1 MRIKIGDVNPR
12 AKDQLPAVKPDA
24 SGVGVNYAE
33 AYLKP
38 FRARLED
45 GSKVLIKR
53 RGLELRLRIGDREGR
68 SLLRRLEHGPDV
80 EDILRHALEEAA
92 RNAGAVF
99 VEEDGALFFDL

>member
-1 MRIKIGDVNPR
+1 MKVKIGDVNPR

-38 FRARLED
+38 FRSRLED

-53 RGLELRLRIGDREGR
+53 RGLELKLRIGDREGR

-80 EDILRHALEEAA
+80 EDILRHALEAA
-92 RNAGAVF
+92 AQGAGAVF
-99 VEEDGALFFDL
+99 TEEDGGLFLDL